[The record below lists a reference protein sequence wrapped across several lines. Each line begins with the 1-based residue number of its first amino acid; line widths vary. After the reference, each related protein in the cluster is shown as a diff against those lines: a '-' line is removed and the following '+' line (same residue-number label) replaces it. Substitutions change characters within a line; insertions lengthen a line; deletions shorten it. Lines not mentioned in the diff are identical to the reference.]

1 MKDKKYIIFLV
12 AIIVLYVFYE
22 LQKPK
27 QLNWT
32 STYHANHSIPFG
44 ALATH
49 DLMKDLFDDQALT
62 SAYKTVYELVNEDS
76 IQDNLLII
84 ADGVGMDPNDVN
96 ALLKYVNGG
105 GTAMISARNF
115 GGDLLDTLGFAI
127 TVKDETLAY
136 DFEAIQAALTGEALE
151 TVSLKFGDEESRVYP
166 FSTIATMSYFSS
178 VEEDNFDI
186 LAVNEAD
193 QPVLMAYKGTK
204 GNLYLSTMPLAFTNY
219 FVLGEET
226 AEFTSNLMSL
236 FPKDTPLL
244 HNEYY
249 QLGRL
254 EAQTPLRVVLSN
266 PSLKWAFFILSF
278 TLLIF
283 IFFESKRRQRIIPL
297 ITPLKNM
304 SIEFVETLGRLYYR
318 QSDHRKLAAK
328 RVNYWKDFVRGH
340 YNLRTDHF
348 DERFAQ
354 GLANKSGQSL
364 KSINVL
370 LEFIKRVE
378 AGVAINQ
385 GELMQIE
392 KQLNAFYGIK

>member
-12 AIIVLYVFYE
+12 VIIILYVFYE

-62 SAYKTVYELVNEDS
+62 STYKTVYELVNEDS

-84 ADGVGMDPNDVN
+84 ADGVGMDQNDVN
-96 ALLKYVNGG
+96 ALLKYVDGG
-105 GTAMISARNF
+105 GTVMISARDF

-136 DFEAIQAALTGEALE
+136 DFEAIQAALAGEALE
-151 TVSLKFGDEESRVYP
+151 TVSLKFGDEENRAYP

-178 VEEDNFDI
+178 VVEDNFDV

-193 QPVLMAYKGTK
+193 QPVLMAYKGRK
-204 GNLYLSTMPLAFTNY
+204 GDLYLSTMPLAFTNY

-226 AEFTSNLMSL
+226 AQFTSKLMSL

-254 EAQTPLRVVLSN
+254 EAQTPLRVILSN

-318 QSDHRKLAAK
+318 QSDHRKLAEK
-328 RVNYWKDFVRGH
+328 RVHYWKDFVRGH

-378 AGVAINQ
+378 AGIAINQ
-385 GELMQIE
+385 AELMQIE

>member
-1 MKDKKYIIFLV
+1 MKEKKYVIFLIV
-12 AIIVLYVFYE
+12 IIGFYVFYE

-32 STYHANHSIPFG
+32 STYHVNHSIPFG

-49 DLMKDLFDDQALT
+49 DLMKDLFDDKALT

-76 IQDNLLII
+76 IQDSFLII
-84 ADGVGMDPNDVN
+84 ADGVGLDPNDVN
-96 ALLKYVNGG
+96 ALLTYVDSG
-105 GTAMISARNF
+105 GTAMISARDF
-115 GGDLLDTLGFAI
+115 GGDLLDTLGFSI
-127 TVKDETLAY
+127 TVKDATLAY
-136 DFEAIQAALTGEALE
+136 DFKAIQAALAGNSLE
-151 TVSLKFGDEESRVYP
+151 TVSLNFGDEENRDYA
-166 FSTIATMSYFSS
+166 FSTIATMSYFSR
-178 VEEDNFDI
+178 VEEENFHI

-193 QPVLMAYKGTK
+193 QPVLIAYRGLKGD
-204 GNLYLSTMPLAFTNY
+204 LYLSTMPLAFTNY

-226 AEFTSNLMSL
+226 AEFTSALLSL
-236 FPKDTPLL
+236 FPKDIPLI

-254 EAQTPLRVVLSN
+254 EAQTPLRVVLGN
-266 PSLKWAFFILSF
+266 PSLKWAFFILLF

-348 DERFAQ
+348 DERFAKD
-354 GLANKSGQSL
+354 LANKSGQSL
-364 KSINVL
+364 KAINVL

-378 AGVAINQ
+378 AGIAINQ